1 MLMAPKHRR
10 TLRNLAVTLALV
22 WLGCL
27 AYALLQQLSGL
38 LTLDN
43 FVPTPQRSIIIITFY
58 YWLPWVVLAPI
69 VAVCSARFPIRP
81 NDWVRPLV
89 AHVALMLSLA
99 LLHGLVIGYIYHYSA
114 LRAPSMAEFEPW
126 QHAGHFLFGDDMLL
140 FDAVIYAVFAATLN
154 IRNFQ
159 QIVRRQEIDASR
171 LNQRLAELRL
181 QTLRMQ
187 VNPHFLFNAL
197 NAISVLIKKG
207 DNARADENIKLL
219 SRFFR
224 QTLDTSDRHWVSL
237 QEELDIVRQ
246 YVAIAKL
253 RFGDRLQ
260 VRECYEPS
268 ARHVAVPAM
277 LLQPL
282 VENAVTHG
290 FGEKLGGCELS
301 MSCRVN
307 GERLRIEIVD
317 NGAGGQFYAD
327 PGFEEGTG
335 LANVRGR
342 LEQMYGRTHEFE
354 IASTPGSGT
363 RVRIDL
369 PLRPAD
375 VSMAT

>member
-1 MLMAPKHRR
+1 M
-10 TLRNLAVTLALV
+10 RNLAATLALV

-27 AYALLQQLSGL
+27 GYALLQQLSGL
-38 LTLDN
+38 LTLDG
-43 FVPTPQRSIIIITFY
+43 FVPTPRRSIVIITLY

-81 NDWVRPLV
+81 NDWARPLV
-89 AHVALMLSLA
+89 VHVALMLSLA

-114 LRAPSMAEFEPW
+114 LRAPGMAGFEPW

-154 IRNFQ
+154 IRNFH

-224 QTLDTSDRHWVSL
+224 QTLDTSDQHWVPL
-237 QEELDIVRQ
+237 DEELDIVRQ

-268 ARHVAVPAM
+268 ARRVAVPAM

-290 FGEKLGGCELS
+290 FGDKVDGCELS
-301 MSCRVN
+301 MTCRVN
-307 GERLRIEIVD
+307 GERLRIEIED
-317 NGAGGQFYAD
+317 NGAGGRFYAD
-327 PGFEEGTG
+327 PQFEEGTG

-342 LEQMYGRTHEFE
+342 LEQMYGCTHEFE

-363 RVRIDL
+363 RVCIDL
-369 PLRPAD
+369 PLHPAD
-375 VSMAT
+375 VSTAL